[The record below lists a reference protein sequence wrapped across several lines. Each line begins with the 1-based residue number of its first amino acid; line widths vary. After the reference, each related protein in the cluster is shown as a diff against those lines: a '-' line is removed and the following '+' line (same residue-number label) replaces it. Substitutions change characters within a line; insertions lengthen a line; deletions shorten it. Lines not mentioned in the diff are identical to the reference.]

1 MASLIFVVGMLRE
14 ARIAGLGG
22 AIVVVG
28 GGRRDILEDRLASLG
43 PGAAAGVLS
52 FGLCGALDPSL
63 KPGDLLIASAITH
76 AGRNYPAD
84 VDWVDRLAAR
94 LPRASRALFAGAD
107 AFVVDAA
114 DKAALA
120 DLSGAVAVDTE
131 SHIAAIFAERH
142 GLAFASLRAV
152 SDGAARALPSAAQVG
167 LRADGRA
174 DLGAVLANLVAHPVQ
189 LPALIGTALEAEA
202 GFRALRR
209 CAGLLRDVGWER
221 PCRGEM

>member
-1 MASLIFVVGMLRE
+1 
-14 ARIAGLGG
+14 
-22 AIVVVG
+22 
-28 GGRRDILEDRLASLG
+28 
-43 PGAAAGVLS
+43 VLS

-63 KPGDLLIASAITH
+63 RLGDLLIASAVTH

-84 VDWVDRLAAR
+84 LDWADRFAAR
-94 LPRASRALFAGAD
+94 LPRASRALLAGTD

-120 DLSGAVAVDTE
+120 DLSGAAGADTE
-131 SHIAAIFAERH
+131 SHIAAAFAERH
-142 GLAFASLRAV
+142 GLAFAGLRAV

-174 DLGAVLANLVAHPVQ
+174 DLGAVLANLVAHPLQ
-189 LPALIGTALEAEA
+189 LPALIRTALEAEA
-202 GFRALRR
+202 GFRALKR

-221 PCRGEM
+221 PSRAEV